1 MIRRFASSLMSQA
14 HPLKFR
20 NKNLSTSV
28 AAEVTHNKSQSVT
41 IFSHAILKPMTKS
54 LKSRCS
60 LSVPK
65 QLIPARDWK
74 TSERLLRPNQVE
86 VKLKS
91 LLFWS
96 AASDDCKD
104 VKFEANI
111 HLSLALSSIFS
122 GLKSAEVA
130 KVSSGSFW
138 LHGILHFLTN
148 SWENPGENLKAFITW
163 VH

>member
-1 MIRRFASSLMSQA
+1 M
-14 HPLKFR
+14 
-20 NKNLSTSV
+20 
-28 AAEVTHNKSQSVT
+28 T

-54 LKSRCS
+54 LKSRCA

-65 QLIPARDWK
+65 QLIPAHDWK

-111 HLSLALSSIFS
+111 PLSHSLIDFF
-122 GLKSAEVA
+122 GLKSVEVA

-148 SWENPGENLKAFITW
+148 SWENPGENLEAFITW
-163 VH
+163 AHERIPRIPGASRHFHQKSKNCSFDSMGPALST